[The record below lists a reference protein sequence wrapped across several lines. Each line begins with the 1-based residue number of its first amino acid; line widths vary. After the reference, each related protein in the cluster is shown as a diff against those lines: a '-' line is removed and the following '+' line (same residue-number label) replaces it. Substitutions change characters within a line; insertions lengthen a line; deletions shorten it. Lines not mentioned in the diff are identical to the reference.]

1 MRIQGPQGP
10 KGQKGEP
17 YALSSEDRDKYRVS
31 LQRRGTTEP
40 RVHSP
45 LRVTSESSGG
55 THSVHKPESPLIR
68 GPLAGRHAVCRLTLI
83 RGPLAGCHA
92 VGRHT
97 LIRGPLA
104 GRHAVGRLALIR
116 GPLAGRHAVGRLAL
130 PAGRPP
136 RTHGSAALYVINIT
150 ESLDSGCVL
159 YAYFQH

>member
-40 RVHSP
+40 PVHSP

-55 THSVHKPESPLIR
+55 THSVHKPESP
-68 GPLAGRHAVCRLTLI
+68 
-83 RGPLAGCHA
+83 
-92 VGRHT
+92 
-97 LIRGPLA
+97 
-104 GRHAVGRLALIR
+104 LIR

>member
-104 GRHAVGRLALIR
+104 GRHAVGRLAL
-116 GPLAGRHAVGRLAL
+116 